1 MQIGEITKSESIYE
15 LEKWAKSSIS
25 LLELSDGVSA
35 EKVSK
40 SIMQKAITKFKKQ
53 PEPTDERLNDMEE
66 YMANLEMKLGSSY
79 EEKEEKSTLKKFFG
93 FFRAH
98 PRLIG
103 LGVIILMLLSPLLP
117 SIAVVGLTLEKIL
130 SVILAGL
137 YTIDIAS
144 PAVKTAMEL

>member
-1 MQIGEITKSESIYE
+1 M
-15 LEKWAKSSIS
+15 
-25 LLELSDGVSA
+25 SA

-40 SIMQKAITKFKKQ
+40 SILQKAVAKFKKQ
-53 PEPTDERLNDMEE
+53 PEPTDERLTDMEE
-66 YMANLEMKLGSSY
+66 YMSKLEQKLGDSY
-79 EEKEEKSTLKKFFG
+79 EEKEEKTILQKFFG

-98 PRLIG
+98 PRMIG
-103 LGVIILMLLSPLLP
+103 LGVIILMLLSPVLP
-117 SIAVVGLTLEKIL
+117 SIAVIGLSLEKIL